1 MKNFMDMMGKARELQ
16 AKMEEMQN
24 ELSAME
30 IEGTSGAGLVKIIV
44 NGKGDVRGI
53 SIDPSLIKPEEAG
66 IIEDLIVA
74 AFQDAKTRAEKAMQE
89 KMQEMTG
96 GMQLPPGMNPLG

>member
-16 AKMEEMQN
+16 TQMEEMQK

-30 IEGTSGAGLVKIIV
+30 IEGTSGAGLVKVMV
-44 NGKGDVRGI
+44 NGKGDMRSL
-53 SIDPSLIKPEEAG
+53 SIDPSLINPDEVG
-66 IIEDLIVA
+66 IVEDLIVA

-89 KMQEMTG
+89 KMQQMAG
-96 GMQLPPGMNPLG
+96 GMQLPPGMNPFG